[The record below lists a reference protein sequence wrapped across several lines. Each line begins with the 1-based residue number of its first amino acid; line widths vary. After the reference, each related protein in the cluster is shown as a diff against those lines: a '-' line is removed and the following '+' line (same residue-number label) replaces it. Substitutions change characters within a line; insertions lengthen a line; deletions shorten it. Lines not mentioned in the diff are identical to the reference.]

1 MPKKIKVILPS
12 PKEHYEQLNACIN
25 CIYENECNEQLPF
38 PLNLCEHCSKY
49 VKIKKDFCEE

>member
-1 MPKKIKVILPS
+1 MSKKTKVIVPS
-12 PKEHYEQLNACIN
+12 HKEYYEQLSACIN

-49 VKIKKDFCEE
+49 IKIKKDFCE